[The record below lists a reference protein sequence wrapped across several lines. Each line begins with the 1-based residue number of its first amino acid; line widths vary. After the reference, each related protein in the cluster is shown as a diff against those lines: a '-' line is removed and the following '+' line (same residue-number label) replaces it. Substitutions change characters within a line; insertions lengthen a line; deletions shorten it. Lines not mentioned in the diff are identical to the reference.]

1 MVTTLVAK
9 METELIRES
18 SMVPASPPATASS
31 PTPKGSAAA
40 IAERN
45 ARSSSTGTTGRI
57 TISAR
62 HPRMIAQR
70 RKGSRDLGLDR
81 GVRNGKRR
89 VLEDQVE
96 DQGARG

>member
-9 METELIRES
+9 METELTRES

-62 HPRMIAQR
+62 HT
-70 RKGSRDLGLDR
+70 S
-81 GVRNGKRR
+81 RR
-89 VLEDQVE
+89 VVSVKSWWRASAPCATTASASERTS
-96 DQGARG
+96 GRSSA